1 MSCTWQVGGME
12 NPEGRAVAEGG
23 PNATSAWSLVFGQF
37 ADVKGFSFLCF
48 LSLKG
53 PPDGISFKVPQ
64 SLDSLLVCFP

>member
-37 ADVKGFSFLCF
+37 ADVKGFSFCVFF
-48 LSLKG
+48 L
-53 PPDGISFKVPQ
+53 
-64 SLDSLLVCFP
+64 